1 MRRRPFDSLTM
12 KELRAARA
20 SVHRGTLEA
29 WPRQRLDLFWR
40 LWSQGVKPMTVA
52 HQLTVAHP
60 DLPPLEGCDVR
71 WFARQ
76 RGVPRGSP
84 VPDPTFRFDCY
95 LYRDLP
101 KDAPAEV
108 SVSDDSAGDW
118 RSLFVEDAAL
128 PWVDIDDWAAR
139 QNLRRPRGASAGAW
153 LAAVNR
159 ARGRHGLP
167 PFRPVDAPP
176 WSQAAAAP
184 AEAIARG

>member
-1 MRRRPFDSLTM
+1 MRRRPFNELTA

-20 SVHRGTLEA
+20 CVHPNTLEA
-29 WPRQRLDLFWR
+29 WPRQRLDLLWR
-40 LWSQGVKPMTVA
+40 LWSRGVKPMA
-52 HQLTVAHP
+52 IARELTVAHP
-60 DLPPLEGCDVR
+60 DLPPLQGCDIS

-101 KDAPAEV
+101 DEPPAEAL
-108 SVSDDSAGDW
+108 VSDDPAGNR

-128 PWVDIDDWAAR
+128 PWADIDDWAAR

-167 PFRPVDAPP
+167 PFRPVDVPL
-176 WSQAAAAP
+176 WSQAPAARAGV
-184 AEAIARG
+184 IARG